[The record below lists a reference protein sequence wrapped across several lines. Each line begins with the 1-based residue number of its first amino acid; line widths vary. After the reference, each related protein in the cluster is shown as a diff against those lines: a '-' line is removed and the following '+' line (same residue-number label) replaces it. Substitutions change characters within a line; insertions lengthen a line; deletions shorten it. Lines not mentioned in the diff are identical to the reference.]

1 MKKLIALLTVLM
13 ICISLAVPAA
23 AAEKDFVPS
32 ISYKPA
38 PEIVPITDENGN
50 PAIAVLRDADG
61 NIIAYITE
69 DCLVIT
75 PVSEAETSTEIPE
88 DAAKLLLE
96 LYKKILSGD
105 MTLPYDKLEGNL
117 DGQNMVIRDL
127 FDASWLCED
136 HPELLAKDGV
146 TMEIKFDLGVE
157 AKRDV
162 YAMIYVDGQ
171 WEPAVNCTN
180 NGDGTVTCTFD
191 EICPIVFAVE
201 GSSDSSKTG
210 DTDNT
215 IWWTLAA
222 LAALAAIVVLTVVY
236 RRSAKKAA

>member
-23 AAEKDFVPS
+23 AAEKGFVPS

-38 PEIVPITDENGN
+38 PEIVPVTDPDGN

-69 DCLVIT
+69 NCLVIT
-75 PVSEAETSTEIPE
+75 SVSEAETSTEIPE
-88 DAAKLLLE
+88 DAAALLLE
-96 LYKKILSGD
+96 LYQKLLSGD
-105 MTLPYDKLEGNL
+105 MTLPYDKLDGNP
-117 DGQNMVIRDL
+117 DGQNMIIRDL
-127 FDASWLCED
+127 FDASWLCAD
-136 HPELLAKDGV
+136 HPELLAQDGV
-146 TMEIKFDLGVE
+146 TMDIIFDLGVE

-162 YAMIYVDGQ
+162 YGMVYLDGQ
-171 WEPAVNCTN
+171 WVPTVKCVN

-191 EICPIVFAVE
+191 ELCPIVFAVE

-210 DTDNT
+210 DVDNT

-222 LAALAAIVVLTVVY
+222 VAALAAIVVLTVIY
-236 RRSAKKAA
+236 RRSTKKA